1 MGYKERLEKIM
12 KETSNLELVNDIIN
26 SLNCLYSEDENGVK
40 RLPDNLKEYSGSL
53 SVAYSQALELQK
65 RLEDGKVYEVMEFRP
80 YEGNYSKGTFST
92 KELAEEYKNKNYGDD
107 EDFGIITHVVDG
119 KLKEYHHKSI

>member
-1 MGYKERLEKIM
+1 MIDLGYKERLEKIM
-12 KETSNLELVNDIIN
+12 KETSNLELINNIIN
-26 SLNCLYSEDENGVK
+26 SLNYLYSEDENGVK
-40 RLPDNLKEYSGSL
+40 RLPDNLKEYSDSL

-92 KELAEEYKNKNYGDD
+92 KELAEEYKNKKYGDD
-107 EDFGIITHVVDG
+107 EDFGIITHVLDG
-119 KLKEYHHKSI
+119 ELRVSS

>member
-1 MGYKERLEKIM
+1 MIDLGYKERLEKVM
-12 KETSNLELVNDIIN
+12 KETSNLELINDIIN

-40 RLPDNLKEYSGSL
+40 RLPDNLKEYSDSL

-80 YEGNYSKGTFST
+80 YEGNYSKGIFST
-92 KELAEEYKNKNYGDD
+92 KELAEEYKNKKYGDD
-107 EDFGIITHVVDG
+107 EDFSIITHVVDG
-119 KLKEYHHKSI
+119 ELRVSS